1 MVQRFFSSVVVYRG
15 TFLCFLLERRSVV
28 REKLAPFNDI
38 VGVASSNVA
47 AYSNGNDSFYS
58 NEDYSLY
65 GVYMGLKWQ
74 CVEYAR
80 RWTFV
85 RKGSV
90 FSSVEG
96 AKDMWNQLTYVQ
108 RVVDQQRFAL
118 TRHENGSPHPPRNE
132 SYLIYPQQKDMPFG
146 HVSVIV
152 QVLPRAIR
160 VAEQNFYFTY
170 WKHHYA
176 REIPVTRR
184 DGRYYIEDKY
194 QVYGWMEIDDSD
206 KQLKPLNQATIDMI
220 ELKHQQ
226 NRALVSSCRTVLSS
240 DSFLLLLSFFVSH
253 AIFF

>member
-1 MVQRFFSSVVVYRG
+1 
-15 TFLCFLLERRSVV
+15 
-28 REKLAPFNDI
+28 
-38 VGVASSNVA
+38 
-47 AYSNGNDSFYS
+47 
-58 NEDYSLY
+58 
-65 GVYMGLKWQ
+65 MGLKWQ

-85 RKGSV
+85 RKGAI
-90 FSSVEG
+90 FPSVEG

-108 RVVDQQRFAL
+108 RVVDQKRYAL
-118 TRHENGSPHPPRNE
+118 KRHENGSPYPPRNE
-132 SYLIYPQQKDMPFG
+132 SYLIYPQQKDMPYG

-170 WKHHYA
+170 WKHHFA
-176 REIPVTRR
+176 REIPVTLR
-184 DGRYYIEDKY
+184 DGRYYIEDQY

-206 KQLKPLNQATIDMI
+206 KHLKPLDQAMIDTIQW
-220 ELKHQQ
+220 KNQQ

-240 DSFLLLLSFFVSH
+240 DVSLLLLSFFVSH